1 MGKVETVLI
10 EHEGFPDGMLVNK
23 ADFDAG
29 VHVLFGQAPAA
40 DVNPLAGLKVS
51 ELREYAKANGIT
63 LGADATTR
71 DAILAVIQAAEAKE

>member
-29 VHVLFGQAPAA
+29 VHVLFGQAPADA
-40 DVNPLAGLKVS
+40 NPLSGLKVS